1 MGHRRSGRGTV
12 YSVVLG
18 LERFPVRA
26 IGMAWLFAWGALGEG
41 LPKVGECGGDSILC
55 LAGSLPLLG
64 GSL

>member
-1 MGHRRSGRGTV
+1 
-12 YSVVLG
+12 
-18 LERFPVRA
+18 
-26 IGMAWLFAWGALGEG
+26 MAWLFAWGALGEG